1 MRGRIFFAV
10 VIPASNEEGYIGA
23 CLDALLASDAAA
35 GRVGIVVA
43 ANGCRDATVAA
54 AMARRPAAEAR
65 GWRLVVLD
73 IPEGHKT
80 GAINRAD
87 AAIDAGA
94 FDAAPEPAGREA
106 GPETAGPATADPA
119 TAGLDTPG
127 PKTAG
132 PETGPETDPE
142 AARGASLETSPA
154 PGLRAYLDADILL
167 DPAMLGQLRAILDR
181 PAPAYASGRLQVA
194 PAQSRATRAYA
205 RVWSRLPF
213 MTGGVTG
220 AGFYAVNAAGR
231 RRWGQYPDLIADD
244 IYVRLMFAPSER
256 LGVPAA
262 YSWPM
267 AEGFS
272 RLVRVRR
279 RQNAGVDD
287 IGRRWPELLVNE
299 NKSRLGL
306 GGLFGLA
313 LRRPADLAVY
323 AAVAAAVRLTRRERQ
338 DWSRGR

>member
-1 MRGRIFFAV
+1 MTGSSVPGGSGGESRAPAAAPAAGQEIFAV

-23 CLDALLASDAAA
+23 CLDALLAAGAAA
-35 GRVGIVVA
+35 GPVGIVVA
-43 ANGCRDATVAA
+43 ANGCRDATVAV
-54 AMARRPAAEAR
+54 ARARIPAAEAR

-73 IPEGHKT
+73 IPEGHKP

-94 FDAAPEPAGREA
+94 LDAAPGSGTDPRTEA
-106 GPETAGPATADPA
+106 GAGSAS
-119 TAGLDTPG
+119 PG
-127 PKTAG
+127 
-132 PETGPETDPE
+132 
-142 AARGASLETSPA
+142 

-167 DPAMLGQLRAILDR
+167 DPAMLGQIRAVLDR
-181 PAPAYASGRLQVA
+181 PAPAYASGQLQVS
-194 PAQSRATRAYA
+194 PARSRATRAYA

-213 MTGGVTG
+213 MTSGVTG

-256 LGVPAA
+256 LGVPAP

-287 IGRRWPELLVNE
+287 IARRWPELLANE
-299 NKSRLGL
+299 DKPRLGL
-306 GGLFGLA
+306 GGLLGLA

-323 AAVAAAVRLTRRERQ
+323 AAVAAAVRLTRRQRQ